1 MLDNGVGCRKS
12 LLNLF
17 DTVDV
22 GAYSEV
28 AMSKSI
34 YITRGISDIAFSM
47 LREKGFDVDVY
58 AGQGVPTQ
66 RELIEALSKKPYD
79 AVITLLT
86 DKIDSSV
93 FDACPSARLYC
104 NYAVGYDNINL
115 AAAHER
121 GVVVANTPGD
131 YSRSIAEHTLAL
143 MFALSSRLIEADG
156 FVRSGRFQGW
166 EPMLLLGTDLYGSVL
181 GLVGTG
187 RIGAQ
192 VAQLGKAIGMQVVY
206 HDIARNE
213 AMETSLQATYCQRVE
228 EVLAQADVVS
238 LHVPL
243 LPTTQHLINQERLAL
258 MKPTA
263 LLMNTSR
270 GAVIDEVALVQA
282 LQAKT
287 IAGAGL
293 DVFEHEPRLADGLA
307 QLPNVVLTPHIASS
321 RLGARQAMAR
331 IVAGN
336 IIDFFETGHT
346 TNAVSL

>member
-1 MLDNGVGCRKS
+1 
-12 LLNLF
+12 
-17 DTVDV
+17 
-22 GAYSEV
+22 
-28 AMSKSI
+28 MSKSI
-34 YITRGISDIAFSM
+34 YITRAISEVASTM
-47 LREKGFDVDVY
+47 LREKGFDIDVY
-58 AGQGVPTQ
+58 TAEGAPSHDV
-66 RELIEALSKKPYD
+66 LIEALSKKPYD

-93 FDACPSARLYC
+93 FDACPSAKLYC
-104 NYAVGYDNINL
+104 NYAVGYDNIDL

-121 GVVVANTPGD
+121 GIVVTNTPGD
-131 YSRSIAEHTLAL
+131 YSRSIAEHTMAL
-143 MFALSSRLIEADG
+143 IFALSSRLIEADG
-156 FVRSGRFQGW
+156 FVRSGKFQGW

-213 AMETSLQATYCQRVE
+213 AMETSLQATYCPSVE
-228 EVLAQADVVS
+228 EVLKQADVVS

-243 LPTTQHLINQERLAL
+243 LSTTRHLINAERLAL

-263 LLMNTSR
+263 LLINTSR
-270 GAVIDEVALVQA
+270 GAVIDESALVQA
-282 LQAKT
+282 LQAKI

-293 DVFEHEPRLADGLA
+293 DVFEYEPRLSDGLG

-336 IIDFFETGHT
+336 VVEFFETGRA
-346 TNAVSL
+346 TNAVNL

>member
-1 MLDNGVGCRKS
+1 
-12 LLNLF
+12 
-17 DTVDV
+17 
-22 GAYSEV
+22 
-28 AMSKSI
+28 MSKSI
-34 YITRGISDIAFSM
+34 YITRAISEVASTM
-47 LREKGFDVDVY
+47 LREKGFDIDVY
-58 AGQGVPTQ
+58 AAEGAPSHDA
-66 RELIEALSKKPYD
+66 LIEALSKKPYD

-86 DKIDSSV
+86 DTIDSSV
-93 FDACPSARLYC
+93 FDACPSAKLYC
-104 NYAVGYDNINL
+104 NYAVGYDNIDL
-115 AAAHER
+115 VAAHER
-121 GVVVANTPGD
+121 GIVVTNTPGD
-131 YSRSIAEHTLAL
+131 YSRSIAEHTMAL
-143 MFALSSRLIEADG
+143 IFALSSRLIEADG
-156 FVRSGRFQGW
+156 FVRSGKFQGW

-213 AMETSLQATYCQRVE
+213 AMETSLQATYCQSVE
-228 EVLAQADVVS
+228 EVLKQADVVS

-243 LPTTQHLINQERLAL
+243 LPTTRHLINTERLAL

-263 LLMNTSR
+263 FLINASR
-270 GAVIDEVALVQA
+270 GAVVDESALVQA
-282 LQAKT
+282 LQAKV

-336 IIDFFETGHT
+336 VVEFFETGRA